1 MLKHCKFIFR
11 EGNLMNR
18 LTGGEMEGSLE
29 RIASEPVRRSQKTFN
44 NQKGQKHLKVRRGQ
58 KTFNNQKGKKHLK
71 VRRVQQHL
79 IIRKAKNI
87 QLSEQAK
94 KHLIIRK
101 AKNT

>member
-58 KTFNNQKGKKHLK
+58 
-71 VRRVQQHL
+71 QHL

-94 KHLIIRK
+94 KHLIIGK
-101 AKNT
+101 AKNM